1 MVLTNSAELYQ
12 RLLLLRSHGITRD
25 PAAMDREP
33 DGAWY
38 YQQVGLGFN
47 YRMTDLQ
54 AALGASQMTRLD
66 QFVQRRHALA
76 DRYDRLLAGLALSVP
91 RRDPDAWSAFHLYV
105 VRLRLDGKAL
115 GQRQVFDALRARG
128 IGVNLHYIPVHTQPH
143 YRKMGFGDGDFPEA
157 EAYYREAI
165 SLPLF
170 YGLSE
175 AEQDQV
181 VDALREVLA

>member
-1 MVLTNSAELYQ
+1 VLTDSEELYQ

-33 DGAWY
+33 DGAWF
-38 YQQVGLGFN
+38 YQQVELGFN

-66 QFVQRRHALA
+66 DFVQRRHALA
-76 DRYDRLLAGLALSVP
+76 ERYDRLLDGLALSLP
-91 RRDPDAWSAFHLYV
+91 RQDPQAWSAFHLYV
-105 VRLRLDGKAL
+105 VRLRLDGKPL
-115 GQRQVFDALRARG
+115 THRQVFDAMRARG
-128 IGVNLHYIPVHTQPH
+128 IGVNLHYIPVHTQPY
-143 YRKMGFGDGDFPEA
+143 YRRMGFREGDFPEA

-170 YGLSE
+170 FGLTD

-181 VDALREVLA
+181 ADALREILA